1 MPTAA
6 DARALAARRLPR
18 LIFDFIDGGAGY
30 ETAIEL
36 NQADLMALRLLPR
49 VLVDVQGEDLG
60 IAQGCRASFHQFFT
74 RTVILGH
81 LLDPHEINGILTLVP
96 PARKHFY
103 RPPSHARFDDCR
115 SGQRSWSG
123 CGCLDPHQWS

>member
-1 MPTAA
+1 MLGRSLNSLGIWGPRDGRAHRAMPTAA

-36 NQADLMALRLLPR
+36 NQADLLALRLLPR

-60 IAQGCRASFHQFFT
+60 TTFLGRRYNLPFGRQFP
-74 RTVILGH
+74 RL
-81 LLDPHEINGILTLVP
+81 
-96 PARKHFY
+96 
-103 RPPSHARFDDCR
+103 
-115 SGQRSWSG
+115 
-123 CGCLDPHQWS
+123 